1 MSTRDTSRK
10 HELLGLFEGPDQA
23 ADAVSKLRG
32 VGFGDTD
39 FEIISATPYPE
50 GAFGERHTKHRLFAF
65 PFAGAACGLAIAI
78 AWHIGAQIALPIV
91 TGGKPIVAVPAII
104 QVLYE
109 GTMLG
114 AVLFTVLGVLF
125 ESRLPDGVG
134 LYDDRIANGL
144 IGVSVM
150 ARERRFPDAQLALE
164 DAGATDVL
172 SKEGSVMRPAAAST

>member
-1 MSTRDTSRK
+1 MSAKDSDRK
-10 HELLGLFEGPDQA
+10 RELLGLYNEPDDA
-23 ADAVSKLRG
+23 ADAVSRLRG
-32 VGFGDTD
+32 AGFGGNDI
-39 FEIISATPYPE
+39 EIISATPYPE
-50 GAFGERHTKHRLFAF
+50 GAFGEQHAKHRLFAF
-65 PFAGAACGLAIAI
+65 PFAGAACGLAVAI

-125 ESRLPDGVG
+125 ESRLPDGIGV
-134 LYDDRIANGL
+134 YDDRIADGL

-150 ARERRFPDAQLALE
+150 ARERRIPDAQIALE
-164 DAGATDVL
+164 ESGAVDVL
-172 SKEGSVMRPAAAST
+172 SKDGSLMRPAAASP